1 MIALTVPEIQRL
13 LRLSLPTHANTEPD
27 VKFHLSWSEWRRCH
41 QARARWH
48 HYRRRYT
55 LTA

>member
-1 MIALTVPEIQRL
+1 MIAPAVPEIQRL
-13 LRLSLPTHANTEPD
+13 LRLVLPARANTEPD
-27 VKFHLSWSEWRRCH
+27 VKFQLSWSQWRRRH

-48 HYRRRYT
+48 HDRRRYT